1 MPATWIVSA
10 NASRARI
17 FAQQSAADEIEEVTD
32 MVNEAVRLREI
43 ESENDKIGPTSGTKS
58 IHNTGGATPNK
69 LYQPPVSPEKH
80 QAELFARD
88 INTFLLKAAQEGRY
102 QELDLVASPKFLG
115 ALRELLDPQVMSL
128 VKTEINKDYTHLD
141 GKALC
146 DEVKAQQ
153 RPH

>member
-17 FAQQSAADEIEEVTD
+17 FAQQSAEDEIEEVTD
-32 MVNEAVRLREI
+32 MVNEATRLRAI
-43 ESENDKIGPTSGTKS
+43 ETESDKIGPTSGTKS

-88 INTFLLKAAQEGRY
+88 ISNFLLKAAQEGRY

-128 VKTEINKDYTHLD
+128 VKVEINKDYTHLT
-141 GKALC
+141 GEALR
-146 DEVKAQQ
+146 DEVKAKQ